1 MRVILFL
8 VRWGQ
13 RRVGH
18 SDTSRTGRVTVTAG
32 AGTAFRHRCDVDGLR
47 DGVGDGGLTELA
59 YSPVNLGARGV
70 RTGRNASI
78 IP

>member
-1 MRVILFL
+1 M
-8 VRWGQ
+8 
-13 RRVGH
+13 
-18 SDTSRTGRVTVTAG
+18 TAG

-47 DGVGDGGLTELA
+47 DGVGDGVADGGLTELA